1 VGKIVVV
8 LLLEVLRFRFWVDY
22 EFALAS
28 STALEVFGSIQGID
42 MIIFLLRG
50 VYSDYKKMS
59 FV

>member
-1 VGKIVVV
+1 MV